1 VAPAFTA
8 RDDLVITLTSNVD
21 DVRELLDRVVDPDL
35 PFLSI
40 DDIAILRDVVI
51 SKDGHVTVTITPTY
65 SGCPAMGAITEDIV
79 TVLAEGGFESVCVE
93 TAYSPAWTTEWMS
106 DDAKR
111 KLLENRIAP
120 PDSVLAVVPEVL
132 CPLCSSDD
140 IRTVSEFGSTACKS
154 IMVCT
159 QCGEP
164 FDYFK
169 AI

>member
-1 VAPAFTA
+1 VAPAFSA
-8 RDDLVITLTSNVD
+8 WGVVVITRTSKID
-21 DVRELLDRVVDPDL
+21 HARELLERVVDPDL

-40 DDIAILRDVVI
+40 GDIAILRNVAI
-51 SKDGHVTVTITPTY
+51 SKEGTVIVTITPTY
-65 SGCPAMGAITEDIV
+65 SGCPAMETIRSDIRS
-79 TVLAEGGFESVCVE
+79 VLMEGGFDSVEIE

-111 KLLENRIAP
+111 KLAQNRIAP
-120 PDSVLAVVPEVL
+120 PDSVLAIVPEVL

>member
-79 TVLAEGGFESVCVE
+79 TVLAEGGFESVSVE

>member
-1 VAPAFTA
+1 MAPAFPA
-8 RDDLVITLTSNVD
+8 GDVVVITKTSKVGHA
-21 DVRELLDRVVDPDL
+21 RELLEQVVDPDL

-40 DDIAILRDVVI
+40 RDIAILRSVEVSDEGAVA
-51 SKDGHVTVTITPTY
+51 VTITPTY
-65 SGCPAMGAITEDIV
+65 SGCPAMETIRSDIRAALV
-79 TVLAEGGFESVCVE
+79 EGGFESVEIE

-111 KLLENRIAP
+111 KLAENRIAP
-120 PDSVLAVVPEVL
+120 PDSVLAIVPEVL

>member
-1 VAPAFTA
+1 MAPAFPA
-8 RDDLVITLTSNVD
+8 GDVVVITKTSRVD
-21 DVRELLDRVVDPDL
+21 HARELLERVVDPDL

-40 DDIAILRDVVI
+40 RDIAILRDVEMSHEGV
-51 SKDGHVTVTITPTY
+51 VTVTITPTY
-65 SGCPAMGAITEDIV
+65 SGCPAMETIRSDIREA
-79 TVLAEGGFESVCVE
+79 LKDGGFGSVEIE

-111 KLLENRIAP
+111 KLAENRIAP
-120 PDSVLAVVPEVL
+120 PDSVLAIVPEIL

>member
-1 VAPAFTA
+1 VVVTE
-8 RDDLVITLTSNVD
+8 TSRVGH
-21 DVRELLDRVVDPDL
+21 VRELLERVVDPDL

-40 DDIAILRDVVI
+40 ADIAILRDVEVSEEGAVI
-51 SKDGHVTVTITPTY
+51 VTITPTY

-79 TVLAEGGFESVCVE
+79 TVLAAGGFGDVNII
-93 TAYSPAWTTEWMS
+93 TTYAPAWTTEWMS

-111 KLLENRIAP
+111 KLADNRIAP
-120 PDSVLAVVPEVL
+120 PDSVLAIVPEVL
-132 CPLCSSDD
+132 CPLCSSDAV
-140 IRTVSEFGSTACKS
+140 RTVSEFGSTACKS